1 MVGETSDTIAAISTA
16 LGPAGIGIVRVSGPD
31 ALQVGLKAFQTE
43 SGRPPRNRVVTLGRL
58 VDSDDGSHIDE
69 AMITYMAAP
78 HSYTREDVVEVSCHG
93 GLAAVR
99 AALRSVVNAGA
110 RQARPGEFTLRAFL
124 SGRIDLAQ
132 AEAVADAVRAPTD
145 LTLKA
150 AQKQLTGALSD
161 EVRTL
166 RTKCLD
172 LLAHMEAEI
181 DFSEDDVPPLPR
193 PDLKGQL
200 VDIAEAIERA
210 IEGSSQGILLRH
222 GLRLAIVG
230 APNVGKSS
238 LLNALLRADR
248 AIVTEL
254 PGTTRDLL
262 EEGLS
267 LDGVPVVVVDTA
279 GIRGTTDV
287 VEAEGI
293 QRSKRALGE
302 ADLVLFVL
310 DASKAVSESDREVA
324 KLVRDSRRPALLVLN
339 KRDLPAET
347 SAATAAEL
355 LPDTKPVS
363 ACALSDPGV
372 EPVRAAII
380 REIGAGSLTTGEVP
394 LVSNERHRE
403 ALVRAGGCVQSSL
416 TAVND
421 SLPSDFISIGLH
433 GAVRDL
439 GQITGEDATEDLL
452 EAIFSKF
459 CIGK

>member
-1 MVGETSDTIAAISTA
+1 MMGDTSDTIAAISTA
-16 LGPAGIGIVRVSGPD
+16 LGPAGIGVIRVSGPD
-31 ALQVGLKAFQTE
+31 ALEIGLKVFRTD
-43 SGRPPRNRVVTLGRL
+43 SRRPPGNRVATLGRL
-58 VDSDDGSHIDE
+58 VDSEDGSHIDE

-99 AALRSVVNAGA
+99 AALRSVIGAGA

-150 AQKQLTGALSD
+150 AEKQLRGALSN
-161 EVRTL
+161 EVRAL
-166 RTKCLD
+166 RVRCLD
-172 LLAHMEAEI
+172 LLAQMEAEI
-181 DFSEDDVPPLPR
+181 DFAEDDVPPLPR
-193 PDLKGQL
+193 PDLERQL
-200 VDIAEAIERA
+200 VDIAGAVERS
-210 IEGSSQGILLRH
+210 IQGSSQGILLRH

-230 APNVGKSS
+230 TPNVGKSS
-238 LLNALLRADR
+238 LLNALLRTNR

-254 PGTTRDLL
+254 PGTTRDVL
-262 EEGLS
+262 EESLS

-287 VEAEGI
+287 AEAEGVE
-293 QRSKRALGE
+293 RSKRALNE
-302 ADLVLFVL
+302 ADLVLLVL
-310 DASKAVSESDREVA
+310 DASKPVSESDREVA
-324 KLVRDSRRPALLVLN
+324 ELVRVSRSPALVVLN
-339 KRDLPAET
+339 KEDLPAEIST
-347 SAATAAEL
+347 GDAAEMV
-355 LPDTKPVS
+355 PEAKPVS
-363 ACALSDPGV
+363 ACSLSDEGV
-372 EPVRAAII
+372 ESVRRTII
-380 REIGAGSLTTGEVP
+380 KEIGAGSLTAGEIP
-394 LVSNERHRE
+394 LVSNERHCE
-403 ALVRAGGCVQSSL
+403 ALVRARTHVQSSL

-421 SLPSDFISIGLH
+421 SLPSDFISIGLQ
-433 GAVRDL
+433 GAVKEL

>member
-43 SGRPPRNRVVTLGRL
+43 SGRPPRNRVATLGRL

-200 VDIAEAIERA
+200 VDIAEAIERS

-248 AIVTEL
+248 AIVTDL

-287 VEAEGI
+287 VEAEGV

-347 SAATAAEL
+347 SAAAAEL
-355 LPDTKPVS
+355 LPDAKPVS

-403 ALVRAGGCVQSSL
+403 ALVRAGEHVQSSL